1 MTPALAKENEL
12 LENGSTG
19 KRSRFASNALSILG
33 FSSFFLLPKILWR
46 HQKKTLLL
54 KWAAAR

>member
-19 KRSRFASNALSILG
+19 KRSGFASNALSILG

-46 HQKKTLLL
+46 HQKKTLLF
-54 KWAAAR
+54 K